1 MGCGKSSVGRRLSE
15 LLCCPFMDL
24 DEEIEARAG
33 RSIPEIFAE
42 DGEEAFREM
51 ELETLKGILYADSER
66 LCTPWAP
73 SHSGAAGPSP
83 YPGVGKCL
91 LHPTGIRHYHLK
103 IHMTR
108 IHRTSFWHWAEEQ

>member
-1 MGCGKSSVGRRLSE
+1 MGCGKSSIGRRLSE

-42 DGEEAFREM
+42 DGEGAFREM

-66 LCTPWAP
+66 LCTPLAP

-83 YPGVGKCL
+83 YAGGRKYQM
-91 LHPTGIRHYHLK
+91 HILK
-103 IHMTR
+103 GFCR
-108 IHRTSFWHWAEEQ
+108 YFDRASGWRDCQPSDALRQF

>member
-42 DGEEAFREM
+42 DGEGAFREM

-66 LCTPWAP
+66 LCTPLAP
-73 SHSGAAGPSP
+73 SQLTPGPSP

-91 LHPTGIRHYHLK
+91 LHTTGIRHYQQK
-103 IHMTR
+103 IQLTR
-108 IHRTSFWHWAEEQ
+108 IHKISSWH